1 MNIKSI
7 LVVVIFLAIAN
18 YATAQKEITQ
28 KELNQHV
35 GYLASD
41 ELKGRKPGT
50 PEHYKAAEYIAQ
62 ELKKSGLKLLGTKG
76 FQFFEVTSGVELNPN
91 NSLIFNGITYS
102 VKNDFMPLSFS
113 QNGTYEG
120 EVVFAGYGFDIN
132 EEKLKW
138 NDYQYID
145 VKGKWVIILQGDPEP
160 SNRNSLFIPYSNT
173 RSKTLTAKDKGAL
186 GVIFVSGKI
195 HSEKDELTP
204 LDNPRGLSKASLPAF
219 ELKREIA
226 DKILASKTINEI
238 EAQINSTSKTISFTC
253 NQTLKATV
261 NVDFTKSKAQ
271 NVVAFLEGNDAKLKN
286 EIIVIGAHYDHLGM
300 GGFGSGSRTPDTTAV
315 HNGADD
321 NASGVAGII
330 ELAEKIAGNKKQIKR
345 SLLVIAFDAEEMGLL
360 GSKFYTENPLFE
372 LSKVKAMLNFDMI
385 GRLDKDTK
393 KLSIGGTGTSPETE
407 TLLNSIIN
415 PNNLELSF
423 SKEGFGPSDHAA
435 FYANNIPV
443 FFMSSGAH
451 PDYHTPKDD
460 TQYINFDGMKTIGD
474 YSYELLFS
482 LLNRN
487 ESLVFQEAGPKTAQ
501 SSSRGLKV
509 TLGIMPAFGESK
521 TSGLGVDAVTPG
533 RPAHKAGMLKGDI
546 IIGINGKEVTNVYD
560 YMNRLQAL
568 KLGETISVDIIRNN
582 EKMIL
587 LIQL

>member
-1 MNIKSI
+1 MKIKSVLI
-7 LVVVIFLAIAN
+7 VIFFLVLAN
-18 YATAQKEITQ
+18 FSKAQKEITQ
-28 KELNQHV
+28 EELNQHV
-35 GYLASD
+35 SFLASD
-41 ELKGRKPGT
+41 ALKGRKPGT
-50 PEHYKAAEYIAQ
+50 IESNKAAEYIAK

-76 FQFFEVTSGVELNPN
+76 FQYFEVTSGVELNPN
-91 NSLIFNGITYS
+91 NSLVFNDITYI

-113 QNGTYEG
+113 QNGTFEG

-138 NDYQYID
+138 NDYQDID
-145 VKGKWVIILQGDPEP
+145 AKGKWVIVLQGDPEP
-160 SNRNSLFIPYSNT
+160 TNRNSLFIPYSNT

-195 HSEKDELTP
+195 HNEKDELTP

-226 DKILASKTINEI
+226 NKILASKTVDEI
-238 EAQINSTSKTISFTC
+238 EAEINSTSKTISFVC
-253 NQTLKATV
+253 NKTLKATV
-261 NVDFTKSKAQ
+261 NVDFTKAKTQ
-271 NVVAFLEGNDAKLKN
+271 NVVAYLEGSDAKLKN
-286 EIIVIGAHYDHLGM
+286 EIVVIGAHYDHLGM

-330 ELAEKIAGNKKQIKR
+330 ELAEKIAANKKQMKR

-372 LSKVKAMLNFDMI
+372 LSKVKAMINLDMI

-393 KLSIGGTGTSPETE
+393 KLSIGGTGTSAETE
-407 TLLNSIIN
+407 TLLNSIEHS
-415 PNNLELSF
+415 NLELSF
-423 SKEGFGPSDHAA
+423 SKEGFGPSDHAS

-443 FFMSSGAH
+443 FFLSSGAH

-460 TQYINFDGMKTIGD
+460 VEYINFEGMKAIGD
-474 YSYELLFS
+474 YSYELLAS
-482 LLNRN
+482 LLNKS

-546 IIGINGKEVTNVYD
+546 ITAINGKEVTNVYD
-560 YMNRLQAL
+560 YMNRLQTL